1 MCYIIGW
8 LGTKIAPYY
17 LQKITIITNE
27 NQIMFINKV
36 SPSKIKVYDECKLKY
51 KFKYVDYLQE
61 KSTNTDALQFGSY
74 IHKIFED
81 GVGSTTTEELNEI
94 AGILR
99 ANYTF
104 DKQRE
109 AKIDICIENFLV
121 FNNSL
126 SSCEQVS
133 TEQFFAVELKQ
144 GYAVNGIID
153 RVVKNKD
160 GGYLVIDYKTSK
172 RASTK
177 RDLFNDPQM
186 LLYAYAVSVLYSVP
200 IASITLSHYYPHM
213 DKLVHVKFTEAHVL
227 MYMKKLT
234 QKIWE
239 IRKKKKTDFYPQI
252 NQFCD
257 WCGFKDMC
265 PKFNP
270 TTYAAEHA
278 KALKNKKPR
287 KAWK

>member
-1 MCYIIGW
+1 
-8 LGTKIAPYY
+8 
-17 LQKITIITNE
+17 
-27 NQIMFINKV
+27 MFINKV

-51 KFKYVDYLQE
+51 KFKYVDYLPE

-81 GVGSTTTEELNEI
+81 GVASTSTEELNEI
-94 AGILR
+94 AETLR
-99 ANYTF
+99 PNYTF
-104 DKQRE
+104 DKERE
-109 AKIDICIENFLV
+109 LKIEKCIDNFFE

-126 SSCEQVS
+126 SGCEQVS
-133 TEQFFAVELKQ
+133 TEQMFAVELKQ

-153 RVVKNKD
+153 RVVKGKD

-172 RASTK
+172 RPSTK
-177 RDLFNDPQM
+177 RDLIKDPQM
-186 LLYAYAVSVLYSVP
+186 LLYAYAISVLYTVP
-200 IASITLSHYYPHM
+200 ISSITLGHYYPHLN
-213 DKLVHVKFTEAHVL
+213 KFVHLKFSEPHVL

-234 QKIWE
+234 QQIWE
-239 IRKKKKTDFYPQI
+239 IRKKKKNDFFPQV

-257 WCGFKDMC
+257 WCGYKDMC
-265 PKFNP
+265 PKQNP
-270 TTYAAEHA
+270 TTHLAEHA

>member
-1 MCYIIGW
+1 
-8 LGTKIAPYY
+8 
-17 LQKITIITNE
+17 
-27 NQIMFINKV
+27 MFINKV

-51 KFKYVDYLQE
+51 KFKYVDYLPE

-81 GVGSTTTEELNEI
+81 GVGSTSTKELTDI
-94 AGILR
+94 AEILR
-99 ANYTF
+99 SNYTF

-109 AKIDICIENFLV
+109 GKIEICIDNFFE

-126 SSCEQVS
+126 SSCEQIS
-133 TEQFFAVELKQ
+133 TEQMFAVELKQ

-153 RVVKNKD
+153 RIVKSKD

-177 RDLFNDPQM
+177 RELYNDPQM
-186 LLYAYAVSVLYSVP
+186 LLYAYAVSVLYTVP
-200 IASITLSHYYPHM
+200 ISAVTLSHYYPHM
-213 DKLVHVKFTEAHVL
+213 DKLVHVKFSEAHVL
-227 MYMKKLT
+227 MYMQKLT

-239 IRKKKKTDFYPQI
+239 IRKKKKNEFFPQV

-257 WCGFKDMC
+257 WCGYKGMC
-265 PKFNP
+265 PKQNP
-270 TTYAAEHA
+270 ITHLAEYD

-287 KAWK
+287 KKFNV